1 MSVFVLVPIYI
12 IVPGLF
18 LFPFPV
24 LVPVPIPVPIPDSGF
39 RLFQMPGKIYAL
51 TWRRVQELLTTRP
64 LPLLMSGSGVGR
76 PDMVAIT
83 QHTTCTHACKTLRSD
98 YWIFTLKNNNT

>member
-24 LVPVPIPVPIPDSGF
+24 PVPIPDSGF
-39 RLFQMPGKIYAL
+39 RLFQTPGKIYAL

-76 PDMVAIT
+76 AGYGSYYPTHDMY
-83 QHTTCTHACKTLRSD
+83 TCM
-98 YWIFTLKNNNT
+98 

>member
-24 LVPVPIPVPIPDSGF
+24 PVPVPIPVPIPDSGF
-39 RLFQMPGKIYAL
+39 RLFQTPGKIYAL

-64 LPLLMSGSGVGR
+64 LPLLMSGSGVERAGYGSYY
-76 PDMVAIT
+76 PTHDMY
-83 QHTTCTHACKTLRSD
+83 TCM
-98 YWIFTLKNNNT
+98 

>member
-24 LVPVPIPVPIPDSGF
+24 PIPDSGF
-39 RLFQMPGKIYAL
+39 RLFQTPGKIYAL

-76 PDMVAIT
+76 AGYGSYYPTHDMY
-83 QHTTCTHACKTLRSD
+83 TCM
-98 YWIFTLKNNNT
+98 

>member
-24 LVPVPIPVPIPDSGF
+24 PVPVPIPVPIPDSGF
-39 RLFQMPGKIYAL
+39 RLFQTPGKIYAL

-76 PDMVAIT
+76 TGYGSYYPTHDMY
-83 QHTTCTHACKTLRSD
+83 TCM
-98 YWIFTLKNNNT
+98 

>member
-12 IVPGLF
+12 FVPGLF
-18 LFPFPV
+18 LFPF
-24 LVPVPIPVPIPDSGF
+24 PVPIPDSGF
-39 RLFQMPGKIYAL
+39 RLFQTPSKIYAL

-76 PDMVAIT
+76 AGYGSYYPTHDMY
-83 QHTTCTHACKTLRSD
+83 TCM
-98 YWIFTLKNNNT
+98 

>member
-24 LVPVPIPVPIPDSGF
+24 PVPVPIPVPIPDSGF
-39 RLFQMPGKIYAL
+39 RLFQTPGKIYAL
-51 TWRRVQELLTTRP
+51 T
-64 LPLLMSGSGVGR
+64 
-76 PDMVAIT
+76 
-83 QHTTCTHACKTLRSD
+83 
-98 YWIFTLKNNNT
+98 

>member
-18 LFPFPV
+18 LFPFLVP
-24 LVPVPIPVPIPDSGF
+24 VPVPIPVRIPDSGF
-39 RLFQMPGKIYAL
+39 RLFQTPGKIYAL

>member
-1 MSVFVLVPIYI
+1 MSVFVLVPLYI
-12 IVPGLF
+12 TVPGPF
-18 LFPFPV
+18 LFPFPF
-24 LVPVPIPVPIPDSGF
+24 LFRIPVSGF
-39 RLFQMPGKIYAL
+39 FQTPSKIYAV

-83 QHTTCTHACKTLRSD
+83 EHTTCTHACKTLRSD
-98 YWIFTLKNNNT
+98 YLIFTLKNHNT